1 MMGNVILLSW
11 DFADFVIEIRNIIE
25 KILDQ
30 EFNVLV
36 WDSVLVL

>member
-30 EFNVLV
+30 EFNVPV